1 MKNIYYEK
9 FRFGGTDMSNLRLN
23 KITLLLL
30 LILVLS
36 LKSVE
41 GSKAIEVFN
50 NESVEESGN
59 FVFKELD
66 EVKDIYSDIL
76 IDRITNDKN
85 VITGKTFKNSIVKFN
100 INNVEYVSNTDDD
113 GNFVVLVEEGLLIDI
128 DQIRVK
134 VCDYLDNELSNLS
147 LVVHDI
153 LPPVDPKIDGIVN
166 NSDFKVMGSGEP
178 NSIVKL
184 IIGDKEFLG
193 YILNDGNFE
202 IEVGDSLRNVDK
214 FKLISYDYFNNYSNL
229 VEKCV
234 EDVIAPEKPTVTNI
248 DFINNLVYGNG
259 EANCEVVVSFDG
271 KSYKSYIDE
280 NGYFYIHDD
289 EGLLENTEHI
299 KIHVVDLSGNSSE
312 EVLFGLEK
320 KNVGV
325 VTLRSLD
332 PNNGIIKDAMI
343 RLNGCDGYLHNEDRV
358 FNLNSE
364 GNLIIE
370 DIPFGDY
377 ELLIRYRTFNNQLE
391 ENIVNISLNEENSD
405 IEILID

>member
-1 MKNIYYEK
+1 
-9 FRFGGTDMSNLRLN
+9 MSNLRLN

-30 LILVLS
+30 LILTLS
-36 LKSVE
+36 LKTIIGV
-41 GSKAIEVFN
+41 GAVEVFN
-50 NESVEESGN
+50 NESLEEAGN
-59 FVFKELD
+59 FIFRELD

-76 IDRITNDKN
+76 VDRITNDKN

-100 INNVEYVSNTDDD
+100 INNVEYVSNTDDE
-113 GNFVVLVEEGLLIDI
+113 GNFVVLVEEGLLVDV

-153 LPPVDPKIDGIVN
+153 LPPIDPKINGLVN
-166 NSDFKVMGSGEP
+166 NSDVIVSGSGEP

-184 IIGDKEFLG
+184 LIGDREFLG
-193 YILNDGNFE
+193 YISNDGNFE
-202 IEVGDSLRNVDK
+202 IEVGDSLRSVDK
-214 FKLISYDYFNNYSNL
+214 LRLISYDYFNNYSNL
-229 VEKCV
+229 IEKSV
-234 EDVIAPEKPTVTNI
+234 EDVISPDRPSITNV
-248 DFINNLVYGNG
+248 DCINNFVHGNG

-271 KSYKSYIDE
+271 KTYKSYIDE
-280 NGYFYIHDD
+280 NGYFYVQDD

-299 KIHVVDLSGNSSE
+299 KVRVVDLSGNSSE
-312 EVLFGLEK
+312 EVFFGIEK
-320 KNVGV
+320 QNVGAI
-325 VTLRSLD
+325 TLRSLD
-332 PNNGIIKDAMI
+332 PDNNVIKDAMI
-343 RLNGCDGYLHNEDRV
+343 RLNGADDYLYNNEDRV

-377 ELLIRYRTFNNQLE
+377 ELLIRYRTINNKLE
-391 ENIVNISLNEENSD
+391 ENLLSISLNEENSD